1 MKLGCCTWNF
11 THPHF
16 EAPYDDG
23 VRTVGELG
31 FQGVEMIVFTKRD
44 LDASYRPAK
53 IKELRQLIRVF
64 HDVREGAY
72 LA

>member
-31 FQGVEMIVFTKRD
+31 FQGVEMIVMNCAA
-44 LDASYRPAK
+44 ASCGVSTGKQLFVRSK
-53 IKELRQLIRVF
+53 LR
-64 HDVREGAY
+64 GMY
-72 LA
+72 P